1 MEGRA
6 SPKRSKEGDAASHV
20 GVAGRRLPMC
30 GLQAGQ
36 SVALSRQETAQAKG
50 LSLNQDRSLHVI
62 TYTAV
67 GGLRMPH
74 CENPRLCVRA
84 LHHLPSEQ
92 PWCTV
97 SPGTQTTTSEHVADP
112 SSKHQPT
119 EGGRPPLY
127 LARPLCPKATSCSL
141 QKHKSELALPA
152 AYQQAYHN
160 LDLWLVHQ

>member
-6 SPKRSKEGDAASHV
+6 SPKRSREGDAASHV

-97 SPGTQTTTSEHVADP
+97 SPGTQTTTSEHVARPQLKAPTNRGRQAASVP
-112 SSKHQPT
+112 SKTFMSKGNILLPT
-119 EGGRPPLY
+119 EAQKRAG
-127 LARPLCPKATSCSL
+127 TSCLLSTSVP
-141 QKHKSELALPA
+141 QP
-152 AYQQAYHN
+152 
-160 LDLWLVHQ
+160 